1 MFCVQNRKRL
11 SSCIEWNQILRA
23 EEEEGRCNNFFE
35 ILVPYIELT
44 KCYTVAQT
52 FKFFSFYKFFSMD
65 KTQHCYL
72 CYTKALNFL
81 GDENRPEM
89 DRWVKGHSCLV
100 DNWWDIH
107 AVVRYVPGKQVSA
120 PLINTIS
127 SAAACNGVRFTK
139 PLDFQKNWLSS
150 SVTWCSGIPVT
161 RPPPPPCTL

>member
-1 MFCVQNRKRL
+1 MYWMKPNLESRRRRRTLQQLLWNL
-11 SSCIEWNQILRA
+11 STIYRTHKMLYCSTNLLI
-23 EEEEGRCNNFFE
+23 FF
-35 ILVPYIELT
+35 
-44 KCYTVAQT
+44 
-52 FKFFSFYKFFSMD
+52 FFKFFSMD

-100 DNWWDIH
+100 DNWWDMH

-127 SAAACNGVRFTK
+127 SAAACNGVRFSK

-150 SVTWCSGIPVT
+150 AVTWCSGIPVT
-161 RPPPPPCTL
+161 CPPPPPCTL